1 MTEGQEMWLW
11 IGFAGMTLGVIAIAA
26 IGRSARDEDKH
37 HFVASM
43 FVCFI
48 AAVSYFAMANGQG
61 IVDLDGRSVY
71 VARYV
76 DWLFTT
82 PLLLLGLMMV
92 GLPQLRKVEDD
103 SRSRTS
109 LLAGVIGADVLMIV
123 TGLLAALST
132 EDAVRYS
139 WYAISCGAFLAV
151 LGLLYSPV
159 RSIVKAQ
166 SQATAPLYGTLLSAL
181 TVLWFIYPVLWLLG
195 TEGAGTIGLT
205 AEIAVFAVI
214 DLTAKVGFGVLL
226 VTRVAGLSRRVEAGS
241 SRPVEA
247 LAAAAPES
255 ATA

>member
-11 IGFAGMTLGVIAIAA
+11 IGFVGMTLGVIAIAA

-92 GLPQLRKVEDD
+92 GLPQLRKVED

-109 LLAGVIGADVLMIV
+109 LLTGVIAADVLMIV
-123 TGLLAALST
+123 TGLLAALSN

-151 LGLLYSPV
+151 LGLLYGPV

-214 DLTAKVGFGVLL
+214 DLTAKVGFGMLL
-226 VTRVAGLSRRVEAGS
+226 VTRVAGLSRRAEAGS

-247 LAAAAPES
+247 SVAAAPAS